1 MALTQMTLMTGAA
14 ILLAAA
20 APAAMAQT
28 PYQSQTAS
36 QYDGYCYVKKG
47 SNTTGTVVGAVAG
60 GALGSQVSKNEKGLG
75 TIAGAVLGGVIGNQ
89 VDKRNDTCLNGEYY
103 SYQNGSYLPG
113 YAPDDYNIVYYKSR
127 PDSKMYSVVYYDA
140 ERHTSPA
147 YGYNSNNGYN
157 SGNGYNNGQHGNNGQ
172 YGSGNAY
179 NDARNGTQGWRDTAG
194 SWHTGRPAAFG
205 WKDSRGRWH
214 EGQLQT
220 YGYKDRGG
228 AWHETGAPSYGYN
241 NN

>member
-1 MALTQMTLMTGAA
+1 MALTKMTLAGAA
-14 ILLAAA
+14 IILAATTV
-20 APAAMAQT
+20 APSAMAQT
-28 PYQSQTAS
+28 QYQSPSNS

-89 VDKRNDTCLNGEYY
+89 VGKTNDTCLNGEYY
-103 SYQNGSYLPG
+103 SYQSGSYSPAH
-113 YAPDDYNIVYYKSR
+113 APEGYNIVYYKSR
-127 PDSKMYSVVYYDA
+127 PDQKMYSSVYYDTQ
-140 ERHTSPA
+140 RHTSPA
-147 YGYNSNNGYN
+147 YGYNNNGN
-157 SGNGYNNGQHGNNGQ
+157 QGGYNNGSNGGYNN
-172 YGSGNAY
+172 GNAY

-194 SWHTGRPAAFG
+194 TWHTDKPVAFG

-220 YGYKDRGG
+220 YGYKDRNGK
-228 AWHETGAPSYGYN
+228 WHETGAQAYGYN